1 MAVAQCQF
9 TQGAAVGGDGKSVL
23 SLVPSV
29 VVTMTDKGG
38 SGATSYL
45 WEILNWPAPLS
56 AAPTITNSTSQ
67 VATVTPVTPGVYV
80 VRLTRVDVDNGTT
93 TDIQFFGVADDEG
106 HHLPVAGMSG
116 NMTNVGASPTLAQAA
131 GWMGRADASTN
142 VLLDAYLRW
151 LKTAAKNV
159 QSFPLVAGKQVALS
173 NSWRVVGSL
182 QFDPSAYPSYSTA
195 AFQVALS
202 VTSGQTAEVRLY
214 NVTDG
219 GVVSSSTQTST
230 SQTTEVKSATVT
242 LPSAEKLYEVHL
254 RLASPNGGSDEA
266 VCSEARLILA

>member
-1 MAVAQCQF
+1 MANAQCQF
-9 TQGAAVGGDGKSVL
+9 TQGATVGGDGQSVL
-23 SLVPSV
+23 GFVSSTLI
-29 VVTMTDKGG
+29 TMTDEGG
-38 SGATSYL
+38 AGATSYA

-56 AAPTITNSTSQ
+56 SAPVITNSTSQ
-67 VATVTPVTPGVYV
+67 VATVTPTTAGVYIV
-80 VRLTRVDVDNGTT
+80 KLTRTDVNSGTT
-93 TDIQFFGVADDEG
+93 TDTQFIGVADDEG

-131 GWMGRADASTN
+131 GWMGREDASTN

-159 QSFPLVAGKQVALS
+159 QSFPLVSGKQVALS
-173 NSWRVVGSL
+173 DSWRVVGSL
-182 QFDPSAYPSYSTA
+182 QLDPSGYPSYATA

-230 SQTTEVKSATVT
+230 STTTEVKSATVT

-254 RLASPNGGSDEA
+254 RLANPNGGSDEA